1 MAKPIPR
8 INKNNTMLVDVQY
21 VKAKRQEGIPDYLY
35 LIYKNIDTNEKTF
48 KMIEEPKMTFYYEKE
63 QFKDHAYNK
72 IFTEVDKCI
81 PITVKYRDIINAIAQ
96 LQGPEGKAKLK
107 DIYDTKQYD
116 KLKEILADPYA
127 FGADFDIRVWYRY
140 HWLKNLDNDRVK
152 PISKGF
158 GDIEVDTFE
167 AIGMPDPR
175 WNPIDLITVIDGD
188 NKKVYTFSLIGV
200 MCKEKN
206 IENMEKESQK
216 THELFRR
223 KMYKKRLEQQE
234 YWSTHVD
241 ELYDEIHKFFDENYP
256 DFEYKVFF
264 YKNELKMLHHV
275 FQLINKLNKDMFA
288 FWNISFDIPYII
300 ARLDAL
306 GDIPE
311 DVICPD
317 YVPNKSI
324 FFKKDKFHF
333 EIKNKT
339 DFFRCTSPTVYVDQM
354 INYAAIRKGGSELRS
369 NRLTYI
375 AKKEI
380 GDEKLDYS
388 EDGNIKTL
396 SYHNF
401 LKYILYNIKDVLLQ
415 WGIENRT
422 EDMETVYI
430 SSYENITPY
439 EDVFKQTVT
448 LRDCSYLYYMDQ
460 GVIPGCNVNSL
471 FFEYGKDKKTVEFD
485 EDGNEIE
492 GRSDEVGFEGA
503 LVGDPRLIERFGI
516 ELFGKKTDNIFL
528 NSIDLDMSA
537 FYPYTIIVN
546 NIIASALVFKMILDA
561 KLFDVKG
568 GKLKFNG
575 YTHIHL
581 LPDIKES
588 FSDDVAK
595 EYGDNLQ
602 SRNYLQM
609 GYKWFNFPN
618 VNEVYERMKKKYG

>member
-1 MAKPIPR
+1 MAKPQ
-8 INKNNTMLVDVQY
+8 INRENAMLVDIQY
-21 VKAKRQEGIPDYLY
+21 AKAKRKEGINDYLY
-35 LIYKNIDTNEKTF
+35 LIYKDLRTGEKHLET
-48 KMIEEPKMTFYYEKE
+48 IEEPKMTFFYEKE
-63 QFKDHAYNK
+63 EFRDHTYNK
-72 IFTEVDKCI
+72 IFTELDKVT
-81 PITVKYRDIINAIAQ
+81 PYTVKYRDIINAISQ
-96 LQGPEGKAKLK
+96 LQGPEGKRRLK
-107 DIYDTKQYD
+107 EIYDSKQYD
-116 KLKEILADPYA
+116 RLKEILADPYV

-140 HWLKNLDNDRVK
+140 HWLKELNNDKVK
-152 PISKGF
+152 VISKGF

-167 AIGMPDPR
+167 SIGMPDPK
-175 WNPIDLITVIDGD
+175 WNPIDLVTVIDGD

-200 MCKEKN
+200 ECKEKD
-206 IENMEKESQK
+206 IDLMSKESQK
-216 THELFRR
+216 SHELFRR
-223 KMYKKRLEQQE
+223 KMYKKRLEQQA
-234 YWSTHVD
+234 YWSSHID
-241 ELYDEIHKFFDENYP
+241 ELYEEIHKFFDENYP

-264 YKNELKMLHHV
+264 YKNELKMLHHI

-300 ARLDAL
+300 SRLEAL
-306 GDIPE
+306 GDNPTE
-311 DVICPD
+311 VICPPEI
-317 YVPNKSI
+317 PNKAI
-324 FFKKDKFHF
+324 YFKKDKFHF

-339 DFFRCTSPTVYVDQM
+339 DFFRCTSPTIYVDQM
-354 INYAAIRKGGSELRS
+354 INYAAIRKGQSELRS

-422 EDMETVYI
+422 QDMETVYV

-460 GVIPGCNVNSL
+460 GVIPGTNVNSL
-471 FFEYGKDKKTVEFD
+471 FFEYGKNNKSQYD
-485 EDGNEIE
+485 EDGNIKE
-492 GRSDEVGFEGA
+492 GKEDDVGFEGA
-503 LVGDPRLIERFGI
+503 LVGDPRLIEKFGI
-516 ELFGKKTDNIFL
+516 RLFGKQTDNIFL
-528 NSIDLDMSA
+528 KSIDLDMSA
-537 FYPYTIIVN
+537 FYPYTIITN
-546 NIIASALVFKMILDA
+546 NIIASALAFKVLISA
-561 KLFDVKG
+561 GLFDVKG
-568 GKLKFNG
+568 GKFKFNG
-575 YTHIHL
+575 YTTKQM
-581 LPDIKES
+581 LPDAKDS

-595 EYGDNLQ
+595 EFGDNLQ

-618 VNEVYERMKKKYG
+618 VNDVYKAMKKTYG